1 MSGPALIVYCTCPD
15 EATGASIA
23 QALVERRLAAC
34 VSVAGP
40 LRSIYRW
47 QSAVESAREFL
58 LIIKTTTNRY
68 GELERAILALHPYEL
83 PEVLAVPVSDGLPAY
98 LRWVE
103 ECTND
108 S

>member
-1 MSGPALIVYCTCPD
+1 
-15 EATGASIA
+15 
-23 QALVERRLAAC
+23 
-34 VSVAGP
+34 
-40 LRSIYRW
+40 
-47 QSAVESAREFL
+47 VESAREFL